1 MIDLLAYATGT
12 RWFGSQPARLLDTS
26 VSRWWVAP
34 RGRDHVGVR
43 SAFLDVSFGAEP
55 LRFHIPLGY
64 VAPGTSESTALAQE
78 SIDGLEYDV
87 VDATDDH
94 RCRLALFQALAD
106 GGDGFEVVRA
116 FSPEGL
122 ATRRFGGEQ
131 SNTTIVLGDAV
142 MMKVFRRVA
151 TGPNPDIE
159 CHRAL
164 AGSGTVAAL
173 YGRWHHDD
181 QDLALA
187 VELLAEP
194 VDGYVT
200 ALDAASAGRDF
211 RDDAAALGTTLARV
225 HRSLAE
231 TLGTSTLDGAW
242 LSTHLKLRLDEAI
255 AEAPEL
261 ASFRTTFEE
270 QYEAISSISLPAQR
284 IHGDCHLGQAIS
296 SRGSW
301 YFVDFEGE
309 PLVPLEQRRRPDLA
323 VRDVAGMLRSFGYAA
338 ASGSATWLADCRA
351 AFLEGYGPLST
362 GENQVL
368 RALEIDKACYE
379 VRYERR
385 YRPHLLDVPMSF
397 LKNLATTL

>member
-106 GGDGFEVVRA
+106 GGDGFEVVSA

-142 MMKVFRRVA
+142 MMKVFF
-151 TGPNPDIE
+151 
-159 CHRAL
+159 
-164 AGSGTVAAL
+164 AAL
-173 YGRWHHDD
+173 RRG
-181 QDLALA
+181 LT
-187 VELLAEP
+187 P
-194 VDGYVT
+194 
-200 ALDAASAGRDF
+200 
-211 RDDAAALGTTLARV
+211 
-225 HRSLAE
+225 
-231 TLGTSTLDGAW
+231 TS
-242 LSTHLKLRLDEAI
+242 SAI
-255 AEAPEL
+255 ALSREAVP
-261 ASFRTTFEE
+261 
-270 QYEAISSISLPAQR
+270 SLPCTGGG
-284 IHGDCHLGQAIS
+284 ITTIK
-296 SRGSW
+296 
-301 YFVDFEGE
+301 
-309 PLVPLEQRRRPDLA
+309 
-323 VRDVAGMLRSFGYAA
+323 
-338 ASGSATWLADCRA
+338 TWLWRWNCLPSRW
-351 AFLEGYGPLST
+351 T
-362 GENQVL
+362 
-368 RALEIDKACYE
+368 
-379 VRYERR
+379 
-385 YRPHLLDVPMSF
+385 
-397 LKNLATTL
+397 AT